1 MAKAIR
7 VILGLAL
14 LIALPVSAADVVL
27 KSEDDKMIYLIGVVT
42 ARNLG
47 VYEFNESELEIL
59 KAGITDASLS
69 RPLKMPIQIDHAKS
83 NDFLQKR
90 KKLGAELEKKASE
103 EFLKKAAAEE
113 NMTVKKSGLLYK
125 EITPGKGAH
134 PSDIGT
140 FKVKYSGMLRDGS
153 VFDSTDPPKSPVTY
167 NMTQVIPCWNEALRL
182 MAVGG
187 KSKFVCP
194 PDLAYGKNGNPP
206 LIKPWAAL
214 VFEAELLEV
223 VTPQTQ

>member
-1 MAKAIR
+1 MAKVIR

-14 LIALPVSAADVVL
+14 LTALPVRAADVDL
-27 KSEDDKMIYLIGVVT
+27 KSDDDKQIYLIGVVT

-47 VYEFNESELEIL
+47 VYEFNEAELEIL
-59 KAGITDASLS
+59 KAGISDATLGH
-69 RPLKMPIQIDHAKS
+69 PLKMPIQIDHEKS
-83 NDFLQKR
+83 NEFLLKR
-90 KKLGAELEKKASE
+90 KQLGAELEKKASE
-103 EFLKKAAAEE
+103 EFLKKVAAEE
-113 NMTVKKSGLLYK
+113 KMVVKKSGLLYK

-140 FKVKYSGMLRDGS
+140 FKVKYRGMLRDGS

-167 NMTQVIPCWNEALRL
+167 SMSQVVPCWNEALRL

-194 PDLAYGKNGNPP
+194 ADLAYGKRGSPP

-223 VTPQTQ
+223 NKPQ